1 MLKVR
6 KKIVN
11 STFLNSKFYLEK
23 GFFESKNKTN
33 EAISAIGVFQKSIKD
48 NKYLLMK
55 AKATLKQIAKELNV
69 SVSTVSKALND
80 SPEISEQ
87 TKTRIKEYAKLKNY
101 KPNVIGLNLKN
112 RKTKTIGVIIPNI
125 LNSFFAKV
133 FSGIEKMADEKG
145 YNVIMCIS
153 NESLE
158 KEAHTLEMLSN
169 GTIDGFILSISEE
182 AQKLHEYNHFKEII
196 NEGVPIVMFDRIAEE
211 VDCDKVV
218 VDDFDSAL
226 NATQHLINTG
236 CKNIAL
242 FSSIDNLSIGK
253 LRLDGY
259 LQALKNNNIAVNPN
273 LIVRTDSEDDLK
285 DKIEQVF
292 DNNTIDGIFALDE
305 NDSVAALRIGLKKG
319 YKIPEELSII
329 GFADGILASR
339 RLSPSLSTLSQY
351 GVEIGEVAANVLI
364 NRLESK
370 EENLPYETVVIKT
383 QLRERE
389 STRKL

>member
-1 MLKVR
+1 
-6 KKIVN
+6 
-11 STFLNSKFYLEK
+11 
-23 GFFESKNKTN
+23 
-33 EAISAIGVFQKSIKD
+33 
-48 NKYLLMK
+48 MK

-87 TKTRIKEYAKLKNY
+87 TKTKIKEYAKLKNY

-133 FSGIEKMADEKG
+133 FSGIEKVADEKG

-169 GTIDGFILSISEE
+169 GTIDGFILSVSEE
-182 AQKLHEYNHFKEII
+182 AQKQNNYDHFKEII
-196 NEGVPIVMFDRIAEE
+196 NDGTPIVMFDRIAEGI
-211 VDCDKVV
+211 DCDKVI

-226 NATQHLINTG
+226 DSTQRLIDLG

-242 FSSIDNLSIGK
+242 LSSVDNLSVGK
-253 LRLDGY
+253 LRFEGY
-259 LQALKNNNIAVNPN
+259 LKALEKNNIPVNTN
-273 LIVRTDSEDDLK
+273 LIIRTDSEEDLK
-285 DKIEQVF
+285 VQMEEVF
-292 DNNTIDGIFALDE
+292 ANNTIDGIFALEE
-305 NDSVAALRIGLKKG
+305 NDSVAALRMGLKKG
-319 YKIPEELSII
+319 YKIPEELCII

-339 RLSPSLSTLSQY
+339 RLSPSLTTVSQH
-351 GVEIGEVAANVLI
+351 GIEIGEEAAKLLI
-364 NRLESK
+364 KRLEDDS
-370 EENLPYETVVIKT
+370 EEEPPYETKVIKT
-383 QLRERE
+383 VLKERE
-389 STRKL
+389 TTARL